1 MSPNQRHDTN
11 VASEHPYVETSMC
24 RAESQYPNPVVTKPS
39 FPKMPT
45 TAQAAQ
51 WYQDESVLV
60 QAIARS
66 VAGYKG
72 KAYERSRVIPR
83 GMVSYCIDYAEVFS
97 NATDQDCPVDVA
109 SSCGVFT
116 RLSDQVVR
124 SRVRQLCQVVVD
136 DDPDMLEMLQ
146 SGPYHIEL
154 IVEDGAGAHF
164 ELDVMLDFCSADG
177 GKEPA
182 GCVWDHHSG
191 NLVASWPGSY
201 LEYDVTWL
209 DREMAARFVPHPASL
224 IPTTEDNVYNDD
236 ESEFATI
243 CPGGPINCSLG
254 DGLNQLELLVLVA
267 VNLACDERYFPQVVP
282 AALLENAKAVYFK
295 TVFGQEDFAM
305 NLASEYLD
313 LVLYEDQE
321 ATHYY

>member
-1 MSPNQRHDTN
+1 
-11 VASEHPYVETSMC
+11 
-24 RAESQYPNPVVTKPS
+24 
-39 FPKMPT
+39 MPT
-45 TAQAAQ
+45 TTQVAP
-51 WYQDESVLV
+51 WYQDESALV

-66 VAGYKG
+66 VAQYKG

-83 GMVSYCIDYAEVFS
+83 GMVSYCIDYEAIYF
-97 NATDQDCPVDVA
+97 NAPDQDCPVSVA

-124 SRVRQLCQVVVD
+124 SRVRQLCEAAVD
-136 DDPDMLEMLQ
+136 EEDMFDLQ

-154 IVEDGAGAHF
+154 VVEDGAGAQF
-164 ELDVMLDFCSADG
+164 ELDVMVDFCSPDA

-191 NLVASWPGSY
+191 ALVASWPGSY
-201 LEYDVTWL
+201 HEYDVTWL
-209 DREMAARFVPHPASL
+209 DSEMAARFVPHPSSL
-224 IPTTEDNVYNDD
+224 IPTTVGNVYNND
-236 ESEFATI
+236 ESEFAAI
-243 CPGGPINCSLG
+243 CPSGPINCSLG
-254 DGLNQLELLVLVA
+254 DGLNQLELMVLVA

-282 AALLENAKAVYFK
+282 AGLLEKAKSVYFK
-295 TVFGQEDFAM
+295 TVNGHQDFAM

-313 LVLYEDQE
+313 LVLYVDQE